1 MLDTERI
8 HTHSI
13 ELRLLMHVLWKATS
27 QAIDQ
32 WLLEH
37 NMDMTRLQLGV
48 LRMLAHHGPNTIS
61 ELSRNF
67 SIDPSTLVPTVD
79 AMERKGWLARER
91 DPNDRR
97 RIPLHLTEAGKEALH
112 QVPIIHE
119 DDPLTKAIQAVG
131 EEHTTKVIQLL
142 LDLIQHMPDGEQLIK
157 DVETR
162 LYAHG
167 AKEHHLICRQHKDA

>member
-1 MLDTERI
+1 MCEAERV
-8 HTHSI
+8 HTHTI

-27 QAIDQ
+27 QAVDQ
-32 WLLEH
+32 WLLEN
-37 NMDMTRLQLGV
+37 NMDITRLQLSV

-79 AMERKGWLARER
+79 ALERKGWLARER

-97 RIPLHLTEAGKEALH
+97 RVPLHLTEAGKAML
-112 QVPIIHE
+112 QQIPIVHK
-119 DDPLTKAIQAVG
+119 DDPLSMALQTVG
-131 EEHTTKVIQLL
+131 EEQTAEIIRLL
-142 LDLIQHMPDGEQLIK
+142 LDLIRHMPDGEQMIK

-167 AKEHHLICRQHKDA
+167 AKEHHLICRQHKDG